1 MKTKRC
7 YLYTRVSTKIQVDG
21 YSLDA
26 QREAA
31 RRYANAFDMQI
42 IREYSDEGKSGK
54 NTAGRPAFT
63 EMLDDIA
70 SKKDNVDFVLV
81 FKLSRFGRNAADS
94 LNSLQLMQ
102 DYGVNLICIEDGID
116 SSKEAGKLLISIL
129 SAVAEQERENIK
141 VQTMAGR
148 EQKAREGKWNGG
160 FAPYGYQLVD
170 GKLEIAEDEAEVIKI
185 IFDKFVHTT
194 WGAGNISK
202 YLNDNYKKK
211 VRQNGSLNSFS
222 APFVIKVIDN
232 PIYMGKLAY
241 GRRRT
246 EKIDGTRNEFKV
258 KKQDE
263 FPMYEGIH
271 EAIVSEELWN
281 LAQEKRKTTAIAPI
295 KKHSLDHEHLLSG
308 IVKCPRCG
316 KGMYGNVNR
325 KKKKDGTLYK
335 DHFYYA
341 CKHRAHLDG
350 HPCDYRKQ
358 WNQTEING
366 AVEEVILKLVH
377 NDKFAE
383 ALKQKIN
390 TKLDLSEIEKEIQGV
405 EKRLRQLNVGKDRVG
420 QQMDS
425 LDIDDRLYE
434 KKYNDL
440 QGRLDN
446 FYDEIDAAEQEL
458 LDLRA
463 RVKTLEENRITTENI
478 YQFLLHFDK
487 LYNMLTDVEKKAFL
501 NSFVEEVHIFEEPQA
516 DGKFLKSIKFRF
528 PIPYEGDSI
537 RELSWDKSSTVE
549 TVVLLER
556 ASQPDGKEEM

>member
-42 IREYSDEGKSGK
+42 IKEYSDEGKSGK

-390 TKLDLSEIEKEIQGV
+390 TKLDLTEIEKEIQGANCKCKLDTCTV
-405 EKRLRQLNVGKDRVG
+405 ELRESERRSGWKPQASVLG
-420 QQMDS
+420 
-425 LDIDDRLYE
+425 
-434 KKYNDL
+434 
-440 QGRLDN
+440 
-446 FYDEIDAAEQEL
+446 DAAAAFGCVNRVEEL
-458 LDLRA
+458 VKQFLRGAVAKLLARPSVQFISCSQDILSRESLNGHTLRNNGSKQPVVAFVLGTFPRGVGMRKVDCTAPALDL
-463 RVKTLEENRITTENI
+463 TE
-478 YQFLLHFDK
+478 
-487 LYNMLTDVEKKAFL
+487 
-501 NSFVEEVHIFEEPQA
+501 
-516 DGKFLKSIKFRF
+516 R
-528 PIPYEGDSI
+528 
-537 RELSWDKSSTVE
+537 REL
-549 TVVLLER
+549 
-556 ASQPDGKEEM
+556 